1 MKWVKWSEIRGE
13 GRGRVVY
20 LISSLLKGVGFEY
33 GVGVD
38 FCSLGGMGREE

>member
-1 MKWVKWSEIRGE
+1 MKWVKWSGITEE

-33 GVGVD
+33 GV
-38 FCSLGGMGREE
+38 